1 MTGAR
6 ERGCRTPVETA
17 DRRKVG
23 AGLQGQLALHVI
35 AGDQPGMQARPIE
48 QGPGIAARVRT
59 DSVTQ
64 RAD

>member
-1 MTGAR
+1 MTCAG
-6 ERGCRTPVETA
+6 ERGCRTPVETS
-17 DRRKVG
+17 DRREVG

-35 AGDQPGMQARPIE
+35 AGDQPGMQTRPIK
-48 QGPGIAARVRT
+48 QGPGIAARVRA